1 MYRDVKLTL
10 VHKDLVD
17 RGLARSEEDDIE
29 DSELSYDQISPLDKV
44 RVKVLNGEQF
54 DPLCASLWSLFL
66 RAIIAM
72 FLRLNVERK
81 GGLKL

>member
-1 MYRDVKLTL
+1 MKLTL

-44 RVKVLNGEQF
+44 RV
-54 DPLCASLWSLFL
+54 
-66 RAIIAM
+66 
-72 FLRLNVERK
+72 
-81 GGLKL
+81 